1 MNGRSRF
8 AVPATLL
15 ACTLLFAA
23 GCGRLK
29 AKPSRKD
36 DLEKQAAVQLSQ
48 LMSRDSLNF
57 SCTGVRLTEQIDGR
71 TWKAAAAL
79 DNGEELDIIVEDRGD
94 TLRIAPDMESNSAV
108 RFCARE
114 AVTRALR
121 GAGDPASCTGIEL
134 VARTTDNNFRAKAAL
149 DNGTTIEIVIDLRGE
164 HIRVQMPPAY
174 TR

>member
-1 MNGRSRF
+1 MNGRSWF
-8 AVPATLL
+8 AIPAALLVCALL
-15 ACTLLFAA
+15 AAA

-29 AKPSRKD
+29 AGSSRKD
-36 DLEKQAAVQLSQ
+36 DLEKRAAVQLSQ

-57 SCTGVRLTEQIDGR
+57 SCTGVRITEQIDGKS
-71 TWKAAAAL
+71 WKATAAL
-79 DNGEELDIIVEDRGD
+79 DNGEELDIIVEERGD
-94 TLRIAPDMESNSAV
+94 TLRIAPDMESSSAV
-108 RFCARE
+108 KFCARE

-134 VARTTDNNFRAKAAL
+134 VARTPDNNFRAKAAL
-149 DNGTTIEIVIDLRGE
+149 DNGSSIEIVIDLHGE